1 MKASE
6 SKKIEYKSELHR
18 KTLPRLQDR
27 CLRGEASIS
36 DRLPQWEANE
46 EQYLAY
52 MPARVVDSLRDS
64 ARDAGEPQY
73 TTIEIPFSYAIL
85 LTAHTYITSTLLA
98 RSPVQQVT
106 GRHGEAQQCE
116 AAIEAL
122 LDYQLN
128 VGCHLVP
135 MYVWT
140 LDALKYGIGI
150 MGYYWDEE
158 QVKTTKIQRGPK
170 TWLGIEIP
178 GAMETKTIE
187 ETTIGYQGTRAYN
200 VRPQD
205 FLTDPA
211 YPANQ
216 FQKGDFCARYVEIP
230 WLDIVDDSGVDGCY
244 FNVDALRESRRSYAP
259 FSRKRSSSQVSLPG
273 DNQISFARDLNED
286 EGGVVHGY
294 EIFVRLIPADWGLG
308 SGKKSEK
315 WVFVLAE
322 DDVIIK
328 AQPLGYY
335 HDRYP
340 FEIVEQEID
349 GHAAFA
355 RSMLETTKPLNDTLT
370 WLVNTHFYNVRK
382 SLNDQFIVDPSR
394 VVMKD
399 LTDPNPGRLIRLKPG
414 AYGTDIRAA
423 VMQLPVQ
430 DITRANLT
438 DAQLVQDMIQ
448 RVTGVNDSLMGM
460 VNSGRKTATEVR
472 SSTTFGI
479 NRLKTVTEYM
489 SALGMGPWTQQII
502 QVTQQLYDQER
513 KYKIVGD
520 LAQFGDKYMTVTPEQ
535 IAGFYDYTPVDGTLP
550 VDRFAQVNLWQTLMG
565 QAAKVPQIMAQYD
578 FAKIF
583 AFVAQLAGLKNIN
596 QFKIQVVPDAAM
608 QNQAQAGNSVPMAPP
623 SDGTGMPPPNMAN
636 TGGSPPQIAGMGQT
650 L

>member
-1 MKASE
+1 V
-6 SKKIEYKSELHR
+6 IH
-18 KTLPRLQDR
+18 
-27 CLRGEASIS
+27 C
-36 DRLPQWEANE
+36 
-46 EQYLAY
+46 
-52 MPARVVDSLRDS
+52 
-64 ARDAGEPQY
+64 
-73 TTIEIPFSYAIL
+73 
-85 LTAHTYITSTLLA
+85 
-98 RSPVQQVT
+98 
-106 GRHGEAQQCE
+106 
-116 AAIEAL
+116 
-122 LDYQLN
+122 
-128 VGCHLVP
+128 
-135 MYVWT
+135 
-140 LDALKYGIGI
+140 
-150 MGYYWDEE
+150 
-158 QVKTTKIQRGPK
+158 
-170 TWLGIEIP
+170 
-178 GAMETKTIE
+178 
-187 ETTIGYQGTRAYN
+187 
-200 VRPQD
+200 
-205 FLTDPA
+205 
-211 YPANQ
+211 
-216 FQKGDFCARYVEIP
+216 
-230 WLDIVDDSGVDGCY
+230 
-244 FNVDALRESRRSYAP
+244 
-259 FSRKRSSSQVSLPG
+259 
-273 DNQISFARDLNED
+273 
-286 EGGVVHGY
+286 Y
-294 EIFVRLIPADWGLG
+294 EIFIRLIPADWELG
-308 SGKKSEK
+308 TGKKSEK

-322 DDVIIK
+322 DAVIIK

-335 HDRYP
+335 HDKYP

-370 WLVNTHFYNVRK
+370 WLVNTHFFNVRK

-489 SALGMGPWTQQII
+489 SALGMAPWTQQII
-502 QVTQQLYDQER
+502 QTTQQLYDQDR

-520 LAQFGDKYMTVTPEQ
+520 LAQFGDKYMNVTPEQ
-535 IAGFYDYTPVDGTLP
+535 ISGFFDYTPVDGTLP

-608 QNQAQAGNSVPMAPP
+608 QQQAQMGNSVPMGGPP
-623 SDGTGMPPPNMAN
+623 GLPPGADMPPPNMAN

>member
-6 SKKIEYKSELHR
+6 AKKITYDSATHR
-18 KTLPRLQDR
+18 KIADRLRDR
-27 CLRGEASIS
+27 VRRGESSIS
-36 DRLPQWEANE
+36 GRLDQWEKNE

-52 MPARVVDSLRDS
+52 MPAKVNDSLREG
-64 ARDAGEPQY
+64 ARREGEPQY
-73 TTIEIPFSYAIL
+73 TTIEIPYSYAIL

-98 RSPVQQVT
+98 RNPVQQVT
-106 GRHGEAQQCE
+106 GRHGESQQGE

-128 VGCHLVP
+128 VGGHLVP
-135 MYVWT
+135 MYIWT

-158 QVKTTKIQRGPK
+158 EVKTSKIVKRPK
-170 TWLGIEIP
+170 KFLGIEIP
-178 GAMETKTIE
+178 GSMETTHEE

-205 FLTDPA
+205 FLTDPS

-230 WLDIVDDSGVDGCY
+230 WLDIRDDSGDSGKY
-244 FNVDALRESRRSYAP
+244 FNVEELKKQRRGSTP
-259 FSRKRSSSQVSLPG
+259 FSRKRSSSQVRLPG
-273 DNQISFARDLNED
+273 ENELGLSGLDDDN
-286 EGGVVHGY
+286 EGGIVHAY
-294 EIFVRLIPADWGLG
+294 EIFVRLVPRDWNLG
-308 SGKKSEK
+308 GSTRSEK
-315 WVFVLAE
+315 WVFTFAE
-322 DDVIIK
+322 DAVVIA

-335 HDRYP
+335 HDKYP
-340 FEIVEQEID
+340 FEVMEQEID

-370 WLVNTHFYNVRK
+370 WLLNTHFYNVRK
-382 SLNDQFIVDPSR
+382 SLNDQFIADPSR

-399 LTDPNPGRLIRLKPG
+399 LTDPNPGRIIRLKPS

-430 DITRANLT
+430 DITRANLQ

-502 QVTQQLYDQER
+502 QTTQQLYDQDR

-520 LAQFGDKYMTVTPEQ
+520 LAQFGDKYLNVTPEQ
-535 IAGFYDYTPVDGTLP
+535 IAGFFDYVPVDGTLP
-550 VDRFAQVNLWQTLMG
+550 VDRFAQVNLWQNLMG
-565 QAAKVPQIMAQYD
+565 QAAAVPAIMAQYD

-596 QFKIQVVPDAAM
+596 QFKVQVMPDATM
-608 QNQAQAGNSVPMAPP
+608 QNAVQAGNSVPATVPP
-623 SDGTGMPPPNMAN
+623 GSEGLEAN
-636 TGGSPPQIAGMGQT
+636 EVNAGGASPQLPGMGQT